1 MYLCH
6 PYLDLFQS
14 ITSVFLL
21 RLWLPARETVITDD
35 FPKENL
41 PETHGSWPCVGAS
54 LVASCWVNLLK
65 HVSVSSVWMP
75 QSYTLY
81 SLCKET
87 FRMSRQWRY
96 LNILYQ
102 TYLRAV
108 FCWPVPVCPCAR
120 GSGLCPGAC
129 VPVCPWIGVVP
140 GCPCARASDVLGACC
155 LSVTQTLYS
164 PEVTRLQAV
173 AVCLLIPKTVCP
185 HWGVLPVGVKAG
197 AWSGC
202 SLWSAAFYL

>member
-120 GSGLCPGAC
+120 
-129 VPVCPWIGVVP
+129 
-140 GCPCARASDVLGACC
+140 ASDK
-155 LSVTQTLYS
+155 SRS
-164 PEVTRLQAV
+164 SEVTRWQAV
-173 AVCLLIPKTVCP
+173 AVCLLIPQTVCP
-185 HWGVLPVGVKAG
+185 HWGVLSLGVKAG

-202 SLWSAAFYL
+202 SSLWSAACYL